1 MWTTQAG
8 VAHRVHSS
16 QQQTQKIATASI
28 RSKEQPALPR
38 CSELSSKHPQIPPRR
53 QYKIEFIPPATKAI
67 QDAGGK
73 YVIQGGKTISFE
85 GEPPAPR
92 VVVFQFESMDK
103 AQSWWNSQARK
114 DADAIGDKYAT
125 FRVYAVEGASR

>member
-1 MWTTQAG
+1 MRAARVYSTCSREEQVMKAKFG
-8 VAHRVHSS
+8 VALAMVGSFALGAVAIEGLHAQAKPAGYV
-16 QQQTQKIATASI
+16 IAEVTV
-28 RSKEQPALPR
+28 KDPE
-38 CSELSSKHPQIPPRR
+38 K
-53 QYKIEFIPPATKAI
+53 YKIEFIPPATKAI

-114 DADAIGDKYAT
+114 DADTIGDKY
-125 FRVYAVEGASR
+125 

>member
-1 MWTTQAG
+1 MKAKFV
-8 VAHRVHSS
+8 VALAMVGSFALGAVAVQGLHAQVKRTGYV
-16 QQQTQKIATASI
+16 IAEVTVNDPE
-28 RSKEQPALPR
+28 K
-38 CSELSSKHPQIPPRR
+38 
-53 QYKIEFIPPATKAI
+53 YKTEFIPPATKAI

-125 FRVYAVEGASR
+125 FRVYAAEGASR